1 MIKPFKKKIKRNY
14 YKVFDRNA
22 EVIDELIK
30 MSNSM
35 SEKLDEI
42 ITKTNELEKAL
53 KGSKEAKDNGIRYKN
68 KRNEL

>member
-22 EVIDELIK
+22 EIIDELIK
-30 MSNSM
+30 MSNSI

-53 KGSKEAKDNGIRYKN
+53 KGSKEVKDDDRTNYK
-68 KRNEL
+68 

>member
-22 EVIDELIK
+22 EIIDELIK
-30 MSNSM
+30 MSNSI

-42 ITKTNELEKAL
+42 ITKTNELEKSL
-53 KGSKEAKDNGIRYKN
+53 KGSKEVKDNG
-68 KRNEL
+68 

>member
-1 MIKPFKKKIKRNY
+1 MIKPFKNKIKRNY

-30 MSNSM
+30 MSNSI

-42 ITKTNELEKAL
+42 ITKTNELEKSL
-53 KGSKEAKDNGIRYKN
+53 KGSKEVKDNG
-68 KRNEL
+68 